1 MFHAKAL
8 RNVYSNTRYFTL
20 LMWWMMSQA
29 VVFTHPFSLNF
40 ITTRRVH
47 DTVKHQEGMNR
58 YGLWVAGDNSYELLT
73 VAIFSKMTF
82 FWKKDDRLK
91 GILPLSE
98 DWDSIRLRI
107 YSGKLPICIDFV
119 FLESHIACFQG
130 FHTACVGWENNT

>member
-1 MFHAKAL
+1 MQRHWGTFIVTLVTLLFWCDEWWVKL
-8 RNVYSNTRYFTL
+8 SYSLILFRWTLLPPDEFMIQWSTKKGWIVTVCESQEIIAMNYSPWRYFQK
-20 LMWWMMSQA
+20 W
-29 VVFTHPFSLNF
+29 H
-40 ITTRRVH
+40 
-47 DTVKHQEGMNR
+47 
-58 YGLWVAGDNSYELLT
+58 
-73 VAIFSKMTF
+73 F